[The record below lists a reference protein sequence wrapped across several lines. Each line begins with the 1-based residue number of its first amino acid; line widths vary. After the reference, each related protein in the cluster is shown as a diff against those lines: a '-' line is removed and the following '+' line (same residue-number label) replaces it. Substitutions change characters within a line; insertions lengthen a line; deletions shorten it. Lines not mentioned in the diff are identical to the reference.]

1 MAKSKQQ
8 PLEGKRMYKPMT
20 VQDLRKALTGV
31 PGDMPVMMADSRP
44 VTLAEAEDGEFIIS
58 DPDPDE
64 EETL

>member
-1 MAKSKQQ
+1 
-8 PLEGKRMYKPMT
+8 MYKPMT